1 MKKKNL
7 EYEKSC
13 VYCEHSIPL
22 AVDSEVLCAKRGV
35 VGVNHRC
42 RRFVFDP
49 LKIVPRR
56 REPDPAQQSIEPEAL
71 E

>member
-1 MKKKNL
+1 MKISSSD
-7 EYEKSC
+7 YEKSC

-22 AVDSEVLCAKRGV
+22 AVDSEVLCSKRGV
-35 VGVNHRC
+35 VGANHRC

-56 REPDPAQQSIEPEAL
+56 REPDLEQQLEVPEEL